1 MLKRNAGVDI
11 LQEIGGID
19 SIEKAMGLFDETMD
33 KSHRERIRTI
43 RSEALLMKI
52 ANAIAMCRPEEV
64 YVNTG
69 TEDDRKWIREKAI
82 ANAEEKSLP
91 MEGHTIHFDLREE
104 QGRIIDR
111 TYYIANP
118 DEAINS
124 LANKMLREQALE
136 EIRSRM
142 SGIMRGMTMI
152 VGCYL
157 RGPEG
162 SPVSNPALEITSSAY
177 VAHSAEILYRNAFRH
192 MDREVERLGHFYTN
206 VHSQGLNRPEDLPE
220 ARVFMDRSHWTTFS
234 FNCTY
239 AGNTL
244 LLKKGNHRFSV
255 DKAVYENRGAELSE
269 HMFITGIQGPGGR
282 VTWATG
288 AAPSGCGK
296 TTTAMAGDH
305 FVGDDLAQMWIAD
318 DGSIRSVNPECG
330 IFGIVEDVNW
340 EGDPK
345 LMECLR
351 NPGTEV
357 IWSNVLI
364 DEKGVPQW
372 TGNREPAPEKG
383 INFQGEWWRGKTDA
397 AGKPVPVSHPNA
409 RCTLASQAL
418 DNYSED
424 AESGDGVE
432 TRIITYSGRDS
443 NTMPPVWVAKSP
455 AEGVVIGA
463 CIVSAA
469 TATEVGATG
478 VKRAPW
484 ANAPFIPGSLGD
496 YMAAQ
501 FSFFDSSAIAADKR
515 PVMAGLNYFLTD
527 EARGGTSPKLLGEK
541 RDVKVWLGWLERRAH
556 GDVDAIETP
565 IGHLPRFEDLQRLFD
580 EIIGKQYDFD
590 LYEKQFSLYVDNIVG
605 RIQLQLE
612 AYRKEENIPERL
624 FEILDKQ
631 HRELSALRERFG
643 PVVAPSRIEGK

>member
-52 ANAIAMCRPEEV
+52 ANAIAMCSPEEV

-255 DKAVYENRGAELSE
+255 GFPLTRPCMKTGGPSSPSTCSSRESRGRGVASP
-269 HMFITGIQGPGGR
+269 GPQER
-282 VTWATG
+282 
-288 AAPSGCGK
+288 
-296 TTTAMAGDH
+296 
-305 FVGDDLAQMWIAD
+305 L
-318 DGSIRSVNPECG
+318 
-330 IFGIVEDVNW
+330 
-340 EGDPK
+340 
-345 LMECLR
+345 
-351 NPGTEV
+351 
-357 IWSNVLI
+357 
-364 DEKGVPQW
+364 
-372 TGNREPAPEKG
+372 PA
-383 INFQGEWWRGKTDA
+383 A
-397 AGKPVPVSHPNA
+397 AGRPPRPWPGIISSETTWRRCGSQMTVPSA
-409 RCTLASQAL
+409 R
-418 DNYSED
+418 
-424 AESGDGVE
+424 
-432 TRIITYSGRDS
+432 
-443 NTMPPVWVAKSP
+443 
-455 AEGVVIGA
+455 
-463 CIVSAA
+463 
-469 TATEVGATG
+469 
-478 VKRAPW
+478 
-484 ANAPFIPGSLGD
+484 
-496 YMAAQ
+496 
-501 FSFFDSSAIAADKR
+501 
-515 PVMAGLNYFLTD
+515 
-527 EARGGTSPKLLGEK
+527 
-541 RDVKVWLGWLERRAH
+541 
-556 GDVDAIETP
+556 
-565 IGHLPRFEDLQRLFD
+565 
-580 EIIGKQYDFD
+580 
-590 LYEKQFSLYVDNIVG
+590 
-605 RIQLQLE
+605 
-612 AYRKEENIPERL
+612 
-624 FEILDKQ
+624 
-631 HRELSALRERFG
+631 
-643 PVVAPSRIEGK
+643 